1 MRKTKLL
8 AALLSLCALLT
19 ACDAG
24 SASIESP
31 APVSSAE
38 IPAVTTSSAPQSIPA
53 ATDPPPESAK
63 ASETAAQTAETAE
76 TAETAHETAAETD
89 CALTEETAE
98 PLSEPAAESAA
109 PDTAPPQTSTTAAT
123 TAATTAPPAPAV
135 IPEVRTVSSP
145 ATDVFTCDS
154 GSIDYSNA
162 ADGYISVLYTGGS
175 DSAKLRMICGSQTYD
190 HDITL
195 GKHDYFPLSCGSGSY
210 TLQLYE
216 RAEGK
221 MYSLLI
227 DKTVQLNVRDEIEMF
242 LLPNHYAAFDKN
254 SAAVK
259 KSAELCAGKSGT
271 VEKLAAVFTWL
282 TDNVTY
288 DKELA
293 QTVRSGYCPDP
304 DRTLAA
310 GKGICFDYAS
320 LMCAMM
326 RAQGVPTR
334 LVVGYAATDIYHAWN
349 EVYTEETGWITPQ
362 LLLKNK
368 GYNIVDATFYASAA
382 DKDKISDY
390 ISNAGNYSAI
400 YYY

>member
-1 MRKTKLL
+1 MRRIKLL
-8 AALLSLCALLT
+8 AAALSLCALLT
-19 ACDAG
+19 ACDTGAVP
-24 SASIESP
+24 ESTAP
-31 APVSSAE
+31 ASSAATSAE
-38 IPAVTTSSAPQSIPA
+38 PSPPQDVAPAAEVTTSTAGSS
-53 ATDPPPESAK
+53 
-63 ASETAAQTAETAE
+63 TAAQSTPEPAPTAEPDESAEPLTESFNEPSAETAE
-76 TAETAHETAAETD
+76 T
-89 CALTEETAE
+89 
-98 PLSEPAAESAA
+98 PAAA
-109 PDTAPPQTSTTAAT
+109 TQTSVQTPAATTT
-123 TAATTAPPAPAV
+123 TAATTAPPAPVV

-145 ATDVFTCDS
+145 GTEVFTCES

-162 ADGYISVLYTGGS
+162 ADGYISVTYTGGS
-175 DSAKLRMICGSQTYD
+175 DSAKLRMICGEQTYD
-190 HDITL
+190 HDIAL
-195 GKHDYFPLSCGSGSY
+195 GKADYFPLSCGSGSY

-216 RAEGK
+216 HAEGK

-227 DKTVQLNVRDEIEMF
+227 NKTVKLNVASETEMF
-242 LLPNHYAAFDKN
+242 LLPNHYVKFDKG
-254 SAAVK
+254 SAAVA

-293 QTVRSGYCPDP
+293 KTVRSGYCPDP

-310 GKGICFDYAS
+310 KKGICFDYAS
-320 LMCAMM
+320 LLCAMM

-334 LVVGYAATDIYHAWN
+334 LAVGYAATDIYHAWN

-362 LLLKNK
+362 LLLKSK

-382 DKDKISDY
+382 DKGKISDY

>member
-1 MRKTKLL
+1 MRRIKLL
-8 AALLSLCALLT
+8 AAALSLCAVLT
-19 ACDAG
+19 ACDTGAAPENT
-24 SASIESP
+24 ASVTP
-31 APVSSAE
+31 AASAE
-38 IPAVTTSSAPQSIPA
+38 PSPPQDIAPAAEVTTSAADSSAAAQSTPEPA
-53 ATDPPPESAK
+53 PTTEPAESA
-63 ASETAAQTAETAE
+63 
-76 TAETAHETAAETD
+76 
-89 CALTEETAE
+89 EESAE
-98 PLSEPAAESAA
+98 PPTESFNEPAAESADA
-109 PDTAPPQTSTTAAT
+109 PAAT
-123 TAATTAPPAPAV
+123 TLTTATSATTATATPPPATTTPPAPVV

-145 ATDVFTCDS
+145 GADVFTCDN
-154 GSIDYSNA
+154 GCIDYSNA
-162 ADGYISVLYTGGS
+162 AEGYISVTYTGGS
-175 DSAKLRMICGSQTYD
+175 DSAKLRMICGGQTYD
-190 HDITL
+190 HDIAL
-195 GKHDYFPLSCGSGSY
+195 GKADYFPLSCGSGSY

-216 RAEGK
+216 HAEGK

-227 DKTVQLNVRDEIEMF
+227 DKTVKLTVNSDTEMF

-254 SAAVK
+254 SAAVA

-293 QTVRSGYCPDP
+293 KTVRSGYCPDP
-304 DRTLAA
+304 DRTLSAK
-310 GKGICFDYAS
+310 KGICFDYAS
-320 LMCAMM
+320 LLCAMM

-362 LLLKNK
+362 LLLKSK

>member
-1 MRKTKLL
+1 MRRIKLL
-8 AALLSLCALLT
+8 AAALSLCALLT
-19 ACDAG
+19 ACDTGAVPE
-24 SASIESP
+24 STAPASP
-31 APVSSAE
+31 AATSAE
-38 IPAVTTSSAPQSIPA
+38 PSPPQDAAPAAEVTTSTAGSS
-53 ATDPPPESAK
+53 
-63 ASETAAQTAETAE
+63 TAAQSTPEPAP
-76 TAETAHETAAETD
+76 
-89 CALTEETAE
+89 TAE
-98 PLSEPAAESAA
+98 PDENAEPLTESFNEPAAESAESPA
-109 PDTAPPQTSTTAAT
+109 ATTQTSVQTSATTATTTAA
-123 TAATTAPPAPAV
+123 APAPVV

-145 ATDVFTCDS
+145 GTEVFTCGS

-162 ADGYISVLYTGGS
+162 AEGYISVTYTGGS
-175 DSAKLRMICGSQTYD
+175 DSAKLRMICGEQTYD
-190 HDITL
+190 HDIAL
-195 GKHDYFPLSCGSGSY
+195 GKADYFPLSCGSGSY

-216 RAEGK
+216 HAEGK

-227 DKTVQLNVRDEIEMF
+227 DKTVKLNVASETEMF
-242 LLPNHYAAFDKN
+242 LLPNHYVKFDKG
-254 SAAVK
+254 SAAVA

-293 QTVRSGYCPDP
+293 KTVRSGYCPDP

-310 GKGICFDYAS
+310 KKGICFDYAS
-320 LMCAMM
+320 LLCAMM

-334 LVVGYAATDIYHAWN
+334 LAVGYAATDIYHAWN

-362 LLLKNK
+362 LLLKSK

-382 DKDKISDY
+382 DKGKISDY

>member
-1 MRKTKLL
+1 MRRIKLL
-8 AALLSLCALLT
+8 AAALSLCALLT
-19 ACDAG
+19 ACDTGAVPE
-24 SASIESP
+24 STAPASP
-31 APVSSAE
+31 AATSAE
-38 IPAVTTSSAPQSIPA
+38 PSPPQDAAPAAEVTTSTAGSS
-53 ATDPPPESAK
+53 
-63 ASETAAQTAETAE
+63 TAAQSTPEPAP
-76 TAETAHETAAETD
+76 
-89 CALTEETAE
+89 TAE
-98 PLSEPAAESAA
+98 PDESAEPLTESFNEPAAESAESPA
-109 PDTAPPQTSTTAAT
+109 ATTQTSVQTSATTATTTAA
-123 TAATTAPPAPAV
+123 APAPVV

-145 ATDVFTCDS
+145 GTEVFTCGS

-162 ADGYISVLYTGGS
+162 AEGYISVTYTGGS
-175 DSAKLRMICGSQTYD
+175 DSAKLRMICGEQTYD
-190 HDITL
+190 HDIAL
-195 GKHDYFPLSCGSGSY
+195 GKADYFPLSCGSGSY

-216 RAEGK
+216 HAEGK

-227 DKTVQLNVRDEIEMF
+227 DKTVKLNVASETEMF
-242 LLPNHYAAFDKN
+242 LLPNHYVMFDKG
-254 SAAVK
+254 SAAVA

-293 QTVRSGYCPDP
+293 KTVRSGYCPDP

-310 GKGICFDYAS
+310 KKGICFDYAS
-320 LMCAMM
+320 LLCAMM

-362 LLLKNK
+362 LLLKSK

-382 DKDKISDY
+382 DKGKISDY

>member
-1 MRKTKLL
+1 MRRIKLL
-8 AALLSLCALLT
+8 AAALSLCALLT
-19 ACDAG
+19 ACDTGAAPE
-24 SASIESP
+24 STASVTP
-31 APVSSAE
+31 AASAE
-38 IPAVTTSSAPQSIPA
+38 PSPPQDLAPAAEVTTSALGSSTTAQSTPEPAPTAES
-53 ATDPPPESAK
+53 DESAQE
-63 ASETAAQTAETAE
+63 S
-76 TAETAHETAAETD
+76 
-89 CALTEETAE
+89 AE
-98 PLSEPAAESAA
+98 PLTESSHEPAAESADA
-109 PDTAPPQTSTTAAT
+109 PATTTQTTATTATTATSAVTTT
-123 TAATTAPPAPAV
+123 TAATTAPPAPVV

-145 ATDVFTCDS
+145 GTEVFTCDN
-154 GSIDYSNA
+154 GCIDYSNA
-162 ADGYISVLYTGGS
+162 AEGYISVTYTGGS
-175 DSAKLRMICGSQTYD
+175 DSAKLRMICGGQTYD
-190 HDITL
+190 HDIAL
-195 GKHDYFPLSCGSGSY
+195 GKADYFPLSCGSGSY

-216 RAEGK
+216 HAEGK

-227 DKTVQLNVRDEIEMF
+227 DKTVKLTVNSDTEMF
-242 LLPNHYAAFDKN
+242 LLPNHYVAFDRN
-254 SAAVK
+254 SAAVA

-293 QTVRSGYCPDP
+293 KTVRSGYCPDP
-304 DRTLAA
+304 DRTLSAK
-310 GKGICFDYAS
+310 KGICFDYAS
-320 LMCAMM
+320 LLCAMM

-362 LLLKNK
+362 LLLKSK

>member
-1 MRKTKLL
+1 MRRIKLL
-8 AALLSLCALLT
+8 AVLLSLCALLT
-19 ACDAG
+19 ACDTGAVPE
-24 SASIESP
+24 STAPAS
-31 APVSSAE
+31 
-38 IPAVTTSSAPQSIPA
+38 PA
-53 ATDPPPESAK
+53 ATSAEPAPPQDAAPAAEVTSGTAGSRTPVQSTPEP
-63 ASETAAQTAETAE
+63 AQTAEPDESAE
-76 TAETAHETAAETD
+76 ES
-89 CALTEETAE
+89 AE
-98 PLSEPAAESAA
+98 PLTESFIEPAAESAESPA
-109 PDTAPPQTSTTAAT
+109 ATTQTSVQTSATTATTTAAT
-123 TAATTAPPAPAV
+123 PAPVV

-145 ATDVFTCDS
+145 GTEVFTCGS

-162 ADGYISVLYTGGS
+162 AEGYISVTYTGGS
-175 DSAKLRMICGSQTYD
+175 DSAKLRMICGKQTYD
-190 HDITL
+190 HDIAL
-195 GKHDYFPLSCGSGSY
+195 GKADYFPLSCGSGSY

-216 RAEGK
+216 HAEGK

-227 DKTVQLNVRDEIEMF
+227 DKTVKLNVASETEMF
-242 LLPNHYAAFDKN
+242 LLPNHYVKFDKG
-254 SAAVK
+254 SAAVA

-293 QTVRSGYCPDP
+293 KTVRSGYCPDP

-310 GKGICFDYAS
+310 KKGICFDYAS
-320 LMCAMM
+320 LLCAMM

-334 LVVGYAATDIYHAWN
+334 LAVGYAATDIYHAWN

-362 LLLKNK
+362 LLLKSK

>member
-1 MRKTKLL
+1 MRRIKLL
-8 AALLSLCALLT
+8 AAALSLCAVLT
-19 ACDAG
+19 ACDTGA
-24 SASIESP
+24 APEST
-31 APVSSAE
+31 APVTPAASAE
-38 IPAVTTSSAPQSIPA
+38 SSPPQDIAPAAEVTTSALGSSAAAQS
-53 ATDPPPESAK
+53 TPESAPTT
-63 ASETAAQTAETAE
+63 EPAESAE
-76 TAETAHETAAETD
+76 ES
-89 CALTEETAE
+89 AE
-98 PLSEPAAESAA
+98 PPTESFNEPAAESADA
-109 PDTAPPQTSTTAAT
+109 PAAT
-123 TAATTAPPAPAV
+123 TLTTATSATTATATTTPPAPVV

-145 ATDVFTCDS
+145 GADVFSCDN
-154 GSIDYSNA
+154 GCIDYSNA
-162 ADGYISVLYTGGS
+162 AEGYISVTYTGGS
-175 DSAKLRMICGSQTYD
+175 DSAKLRMICGGQTYD
-190 HDITL
+190 HDIAL
-195 GKHDYFPLSCGSGSY
+195 GKADYFPLSCGSGSY

-216 RAEGK
+216 HAEGK

-227 DKTVQLNVRDEIEMF
+227 DKTVKLTVNSDTEMF

-254 SAAVK
+254 SAAVA

-293 QTVRSGYCPDP
+293 KTVRSGYCPDP
-304 DRTLAA
+304 DRTLSAK
-310 GKGICFDYAS
+310 KGICFDYAS
-320 LMCAMM
+320 LLCAMM

-362 LLLKNK
+362 LLLKSK

>member
-1 MRKTKLL
+1 MRRIKLL
-8 AALLSLCALLT
+8 AAALSLCALLT
-19 ACDAG
+19 ACDTGAVPE
-24 SASIESP
+24 STAPASP
-31 APVSSAE
+31 AATSAE
-38 IPAVTTSSAPQSIPA
+38 PSPPQDAAPAAEVTTSTAGSS
-53 ATDPPPESAK
+53 
-63 ASETAAQTAETAE
+63 TAAQSTPEPAP
-76 TAETAHETAAETD
+76 
-89 CALTEETAE
+89 TAE
-98 PLSEPAAESAA
+98 PDESAEPLTESFNEPAAESAESPA
-109 PDTAPPQTSTTAAT
+109 ATTQTSVQTSATTATTTAA
-123 TAATTAPPAPAV
+123 APAPVV

-145 ATDVFTCDS
+145 GTEVFTCGS

-162 ADGYISVLYTGGS
+162 AEGYISVTYTGGS
-175 DSAKLRMICGSQTYD
+175 DSAKLRMICGEQTYD
-190 HDITL
+190 HDIAL
-195 GKHDYFPLSCGSGSY
+195 GKADYFPLSCGSGSY

-216 RAEGK
+216 HAEGK

-227 DKTVQLNVRDEIEMF
+227 DKTVKLNVASETEMF
-242 LLPNHYAAFDKN
+242 LLPNHYVMFDKG
-254 SAAVK
+254 SAAVA

-293 QTVRSGYCPDP
+293 KTVRSGYCPDP

-310 GKGICFDYAS
+310 KKGICFDYAS
-320 LMCAMM
+320 LLCAMM

-334 LVVGYAATDIYHAWN
+334 LAVGYAATDIYHAWN

-362 LLLKNK
+362 LLLKSK

-382 DKDKISDY
+382 DKGKISDY

>member
-1 MRKTKLL
+1 MRRIKLL
-8 AALLSLCALLT
+8 AAALSLCALLT
-19 ACDAG
+19 ACDTGAVPE
-24 SASIESP
+24 STAPASP
-31 APVSSAE
+31 AATSAE
-38 IPAVTTSSAPQSIPA
+38 PSPPQDVAPAAEVTTSTAGSS
-53 ATDPPPESAK
+53 
-63 ASETAAQTAETAE
+63 TAAQSTPEPAP
-76 TAETAHETAAETD
+76 
-89 CALTEETAE
+89 TAE
-98 PLSEPAAESAA
+98 PDESAEPLTESFNEPAAESAESPA
-109 PDTAPPQTSTTAAT
+109 ATTQTSVQTSATTATTTAA
-123 TAATTAPPAPAV
+123 APAPVV

-145 ATDVFTCDS
+145 GTEVFTCGS

-162 ADGYISVLYTGGS
+162 AEGYISVTYTGGS
-175 DSAKLRMICGSQTYD
+175 DSAKLRMICGEQTYD
-190 HDITL
+190 HDIAL
-195 GKHDYFPLSCGSGSY
+195 GKADYFPLSCGSGSY

-216 RAEGK
+216 HAEGK

-227 DKTVQLNVRDEIEMF
+227 DKTVKLNVASETEMF
-242 LLPNHYAAFDKN
+242 LLPNHYVMFDKG
-254 SAAVK
+254 SAAVA

-282 TDNVTY
+282 TGNVTY

-293 QTVRSGYCPDP
+293 KTVRSGYCPDP

-310 GKGICFDYAS
+310 KKGICFDYAS
-320 LMCAMM
+320 LLCAMM

-362 LLLKNK
+362 LLLKSK

-382 DKDKISDY
+382 DKGKISDY

>member
-1 MRKTKLL
+1 MRRIKLL
-8 AALLSLCALLT
+8 AAALSLCALLT
-19 ACDAG
+19 ACDTGAVPE
-24 SASIESP
+24 STAPASP
-31 APVSSAE
+31 AATSAE
-38 IPAVTTSSAPQSIPA
+38 PSPPQDVAPAAEVTTSTAGSS
-53 ATDPPPESAK
+53 
-63 ASETAAQTAETAE
+63 TAAQSTPEPAP
-76 TAETAHETAAETD
+76 
-89 CALTEETAE
+89 TAE
-98 PLSEPAAESAA
+98 PDESAEPLTESFNEPAAESAESPA
-109 PDTAPPQTSTTAAT
+109 ATTQTSVQTSAT
-123 TAATTAPPAPAV
+123 TAATTAPPAPVV

-145 ATDVFTCDS
+145 GTEVFTCES

-162 ADGYISVLYTGGS
+162 ADGYISVTYTGGS
-175 DSAKLRMICGSQTYD
+175 DSAKLRMICGEQTYD
-190 HDITL
+190 HDIAL
-195 GKHDYFPLSCGSGSY
+195 GKADYFPLSCGSGSY

-216 RAEGK
+216 HAEGK

-227 DKTVQLNVRDEIEMF
+227 DKTVKLNVASETEMF
-242 LLPNHYAAFDKN
+242 LLPNHYVKFDKG
-254 SAAVK
+254 SAAVA

-293 QTVRSGYCPDP
+293 KTVRSGYCPDP

-310 GKGICFDYAS
+310 KKGICFDYAS
-320 LMCAMM
+320 LLCAMM

-334 LVVGYAATDIYHAWN
+334 LAVGYAATDIYHAWN

-362 LLLKNK
+362 LLLKSK

-382 DKDKISDY
+382 DKGKISDY

>member
-1 MRKTKLL
+1 MRRIKLL
-8 AALLSLCALLT
+8 AVLLSLCALLT
-19 ACDAG
+19 ACDTGAVPE
-24 SASIESP
+24 STAPAS
-31 APVSSAE
+31 
-38 IPAVTTSSAPQSIPA
+38 PA
-53 ATDPPPESAK
+53 ATSAEPAPPQDAAPAAEVTSGTAGSRTPVQSTPEP
-63 ASETAAQTAETAE
+63 AQTAEPDESAE
-76 TAETAHETAAETD
+76 ES
-89 CALTEETAE
+89 AE
-98 PLSEPAAESAA
+98 PLTESFIEPAAESAESPA
-109 PDTAPPQTSTTAAT
+109 ATTQTSVQTSATTATNATTTAAT
-123 TAATTAPPAPAV
+123 PAPVV

-145 ATDVFTCDS
+145 GTEVFTCGS

-162 ADGYISVLYTGGS
+162 AEGYISVTYTGGS
-175 DSAKLRMICGSQTYD
+175 DSAKLRMICGKQTYD
-190 HDITL
+190 HDIAL
-195 GKHDYFPLSCGSGSY
+195 GKADYFPLSCGSGSY

-216 RAEGK
+216 HAEGK

-227 DKTVQLNVRDEIEMF
+227 DKTVKLNVASETEMF
-242 LLPNHYAAFDKN
+242 LLPNHYVKFDKG
-254 SAAVK
+254 SAAVA

-293 QTVRSGYCPDP
+293 KTVRSGYCPDP

-310 GKGICFDYAS
+310 KKGICFDYAS
-320 LMCAMM
+320 LLCAMM

-334 LVVGYAATDIYHAWN
+334 LAVGYAATDIYHAWN

-362 LLLKNK
+362 LLLKSK

>member
-1 MRKTKLL
+1 MRRIKLL
-8 AALLSLCALLT
+8 AAALSLCAVLT
-19 ACDAG
+19 ACDTGA
-24 SASIESP
+24 APEST
-31 APVSSAE
+31 APVTPAASAE
-38 IPAVTTSSAPQSIPA
+38 SSPPQDIAPAAEVTTSAADSSAAAQSTPEPA
-53 ATDPPPESAK
+53 PTTEPAESA
-63 ASETAAQTAETAE
+63 
-76 TAETAHETAAETD
+76 
-89 CALTEETAE
+89 EESAE
-98 PLSEPAAESAA
+98 PPTESFNEPAAESADA
-109 PDTAPPQTSTTAAT
+109 PAAT
-123 TAATTAPPAPAV
+123 TQTTATSATTATATTPAATTTPPAPVV

-145 ATDVFTCDS
+145 GADVFTCDN
-154 GSIDYSNA
+154 GCIDYSNA
-162 ADGYISVLYTGGS
+162 AEGYISVTYTGGS
-175 DSAKLRMICGSQTYD
+175 DSAKLRMICGGQTYD
-190 HDITL
+190 HDIAL
-195 GKHDYFPLSCGSGSY
+195 GKADYFPLSCGSGSY

-216 RAEGK
+216 HAEGK

-227 DKTVQLNVRDEIEMF
+227 DKTVKLTVNSDTEMF

-254 SAAVK
+254 SAAVA

-293 QTVRSGYCPDP
+293 KTVRSGYCPDP
-304 DRTLAA
+304 DRTLSAK
-310 GKGICFDYAS
+310 KGICFDYAS
-320 LMCAMM
+320 LLCAMM

-362 LLLKNK
+362 LLLKSK
-368 GYNIVDATFYASAA
+368 GYHIVDATFYASAA

>member
-1 MRKTKLL
+1 MRRIKLL
-8 AALLSLCALLT
+8 AAALSLCALLT
-19 ACDAG
+19 ACDTGAVPESTAPASPAATSAEPSPPQDVAPAAEVTTSTAG
-24 SASIESP
+24 SSTAAQSTPEPAPTAEPDESAEPLTESFNEPSAESAESP
-31 APVSSAE
+31 AA
-38 IPAVTTSSAPQSIPA
+38 TT
-53 ATDPPPESAK
+53 
-63 ASETAAQTAETAE
+63 
-76 TAETAHETAAETD
+76 
-89 CALTEETAE
+89 
-98 PLSEPAAESAA
+98 
-109 PDTAPPQTSTTAAT
+109 QTSVQTSATTATTTAA
-123 TAATTAPPAPAV
+123 APAPVV

-145 ATDVFTCDS
+145 GTEVFTCES

-162 ADGYISVLYTGGS
+162 AEGYISVTYTGGS
-175 DSAKLRMICGSQTYD
+175 DSAKLRMICGEQTYD
-190 HDITL
+190 HDIAL
-195 GKHDYFPLSCGSGSY
+195 GKADYFPLSCGSGSY

-216 RAEGK
+216 HAEGK

-227 DKTVQLNVRDEIEMF
+227 DKTVKLNVASETEMF
-242 LLPNHYAAFDKN
+242 LLPNHYVKFDKG
-254 SAAVK
+254 SAAVA

-293 QTVRSGYCPDP
+293 KTVRSGYCPDP

-310 GKGICFDYAS
+310 KKGICFDYAS
-320 LMCAMM
+320 LLCAMM

-334 LVVGYAATDIYHAWN
+334 LAVGYAATDIYHAWN

-362 LLLKNK
+362 LLLKSK

-382 DKDKISDY
+382 DKGKISDY

>member
-1 MRKTKLL
+1 MRRIKLL
-8 AALLSLCALLT
+8 AVLLSLCALLT
-19 ACDAG
+19 ACDTGAVPE
-24 SASIESP
+24 STAPAS
-31 APVSSAE
+31 
-38 IPAVTTSSAPQSIPA
+38 PA
-53 ATDPPPESAK
+53 ATSAEPSPPQDAAPAAEVTSGTAGSRTPVQSTPEP
-63 ASETAAQTAETAE
+63 AQTAEPDESAE
-76 TAETAHETAAETD
+76 ES
-89 CALTEETAE
+89 AE
-98 PLSEPAAESAA
+98 PLTESFIEPAAESAESPA
-109 PDTAPPQTSTTAAT
+109 ATTQTSVQTSATTTAA
-123 TAATTAPPAPAV
+123 APVV

-145 ATDVFTCDS
+145 GTEVFTCGS

-162 ADGYISVLYTGGS
+162 AEGYISVTYTGGS
-175 DSAKLRMICGSQTYD
+175 DSAKLRMICGKQTYD
-190 HDITL
+190 HDIAL
-195 GKHDYFPLSCGSGSY
+195 GKADYFPLSCGSGSY

-216 RAEGK
+216 HAEGK

-227 DKTVQLNVRDEIEMF
+227 DKTVKLNVASETEMF
-242 LLPNHYAAFDKN
+242 LLPNHYVKFDKG
-254 SAAVK
+254 SAAVA

-293 QTVRSGYCPDP
+293 KTVRSGYCPDP

-310 GKGICFDYAS
+310 KKGICFDYAS
-320 LMCAMM
+320 LLCAMM

-334 LVVGYAATDIYHAWN
+334 LAVGYAATDIYHAWN

-362 LLLKNK
+362 LLLKSK